1 MRDIQRGDRVR
12 FGPRYGTVTWVS
24 VQTYSVPNMFNL
36 YKVERMKF
44 LMGFDIKFDDKPP
57 GDKPE
62 FVEYMLGID
71 LVRL

>member
-1 MRDIQRGDRVR
+1 
-12 FGPRYGTVTWVS
+12 
-24 VQTYSVPNMFNL
+24 MFNL